1 MLPRSIASILVTGVI
16 TIACARDDSSATS
29 AAQPPSPSNAS
40 SDAAPSPTGANDDAL
55 GTKASPLKLTR
66 TVGIVLYPSFEVLD
80 VYGPAEMFHYV
91 GAGLKVVMIAE
102 TAGPVTSAQGS
113 KTIADFGFADAPAL
127 DIVMVPGGVGTVP
140 ELLDSA
146 LLDFLRARA
155 TAAEVVMS
163 VCTGSA
169 LLAKAGLLDGY
180 NATSN
185 KRYFNLARVAGP
197 KVNWIE
203 KARWVEDRNR
213 ITSSGVSAGI
223 DASLA
228 VIARIWGDA
237 TATKIAH
244 DTEYT
249 WHRDSTD
256 DPFFEP

>member
-1 MLPRSIASILVTGVI
+1 MLPRSIASILVTCVL
-16 TIACARDDSSATS
+16 TIACSRDDSSAAS
-29 AAQPPSPSNAS
+29 AAQTPSPPNAS
-40 SDAAPSPTGANDDAL
+40 NDAASSPNNANDDAL
-55 GTKASPLKLTR
+55 GT
-66 TVGIVLYPSFEVLD
+66 
-80 VYGPAEMFHYV
+80 HYV

-197 KVNWIE
+197 KVHWVE